1 MKVATNPRFVDMDQ
15 DIALFFALLDFDPL
29 WEPTISETVA
39 LVAHCWD
46 SFARKHDIITSLQ
59 ITAFNDN

>member
-29 WEPTISETVA
+29 WEPTICGSGI
-39 LVAHCWD
+39 LVAQLD
-46 SFARKHDIITSLQ
+46 SSRVNMTS
-59 ITAFNDN
+59 